1 MDALRKGGTLVLGQ
15 VRRRRSIRDRMTI
28 LRDDVD
34 EVLVVARMRCCH
46 LLESITCVACQF
58 ASVEL
63 GIIGTRTQGEGDVL
77 EILHGCI
84 DQRFTA
90 SHRACPS
97 QIVGIVRG

>member
-1 MDALRKGGTLVLGQ
+1 
-15 VRRRRSIRDRMTI
+15 MTI

-46 LLESITCVACQF
+46 PLERLTRVLRQF
-58 ASVEL
+58 ASMEL

-77 EILHGCI
+77 EVLHGRI

-90 SHRACPS
+90 SHRPCPS